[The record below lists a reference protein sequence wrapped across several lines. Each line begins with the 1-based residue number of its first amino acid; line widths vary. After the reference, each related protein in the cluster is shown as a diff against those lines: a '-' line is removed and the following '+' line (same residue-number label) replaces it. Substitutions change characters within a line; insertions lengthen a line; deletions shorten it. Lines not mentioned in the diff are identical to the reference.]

1 MWCAKLD
8 GAPPGSLECV
18 RDLRGRQA
26 KVANTPVI
34 QLSQRVSI
42 PSALS
47 PCTKYLPKCLEHL
60 LPERE
65 GAPHRSGCLGKQD
78 EGRWRIEPAHEIF
91 GATDPFGSPQRLG
104 GIGSSS
110 QQILDGPL
118 E

>member
-65 GAPHRSGCLGKQD
+65 KVHRTVQ
-78 EGRWRIEPAHEIF
+78 A
-91 GATDPFGSPQRLG
+91 A
-104 GIGSSS
+104 
-110 QQILDGPL
+110 L
-118 E
+118 ESKTKDMAD